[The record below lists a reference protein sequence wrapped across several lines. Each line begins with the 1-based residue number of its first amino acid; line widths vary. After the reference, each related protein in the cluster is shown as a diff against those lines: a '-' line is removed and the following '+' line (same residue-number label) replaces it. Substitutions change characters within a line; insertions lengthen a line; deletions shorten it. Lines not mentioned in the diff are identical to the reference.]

1 MIGTVAVSG
10 IYSGPALSAIDDK
23 GRLAIPAVLRN
34 SIPSLS
40 GEDRT
45 LCITKHERAP
55 CLIAFGEERLEAL
68 LTDIE
73 REEAT
78 AVTRGETYD
87 RDAAQRR
94 KFGRTEHATL
104 DKSGRFLLPGHL
116 RAAANIGASVFL
128 YGAGRH
134 FELWDV
140 DTLMAADDSY
150 AEIKEV
156 AVWFLESAGKKK

>member
-1 MIGTVAVSG
+1 VTKAVAVSG
-10 IYSGPALSAIDDK
+10 IFSGPALTAIDDK
-23 GRLAIPAVLRN
+23 GRLAIPALLRN
-34 SIPSLS
+34 SIAAAD
-40 GEDRT
+40 GEDRI

-55 CLIAFGEERLEAL
+55 CLIAFGVDRLEGL
-68 LTDIE
+68 LQDIE

-78 AVTRGETYD
+78 ALARGEAYD
-87 RDAAQRR
+87 RDSAQRR
-94 KFGRTEHATL
+94 KFGRTENATL

-116 RAAANIGASVFL
+116 RAAANIGSSVFL

-150 AEIKEV
+150 ADIKDV
-156 AVWFLESAGKKK
+156 AAWFLESAGKKK